1 MKKYNAI
8 ITMAAV
14 LAAGSASAQNLV
26 DAVRFGSSDLGG
38 TARYRS
44 MAGAFGALGGDPSC
58 MGDNPA
64 GLAIY
69 RGTNVMT
76 ITPNMSF
83 TSTETQG
90 NKKGTNDDNNFS
102 IANMSGVF
110 SFKTPDSDNLVNFNL
125 GIGFERRQ
133 ENFRKY
139 NVAVTPAPGSS
150 FGDYLTE
157 QANSYL
163 HKHSYLATALGA
175 DDAWSSN
182 APLLSLL
189 AYDAYAID
197 TDPEDKFSVYN
208 PVEGLAAEQAYRVR
222 EKNRHDEYNISGSFN
237 FNDVFYVGANMK
249 ITDFNSTIQTEFD
262 EFYPSSP
269 NDALYY
275 DNTLETK
282 GSGIGLN
289 LGVLWKAT
297 DSWRI
302 GAAIHTPTWMNM
314 KEIYSACIQTDCE
327 LYNEE
332 THQYEPS
339 SPWSEY
345 SDSWEYDFMT
355 PWEYQLSTAY
365 ILGTQALISLEWD
378 MKDFTTMKYSEN
390 DNYYM
395 ERGAFDEINDAI
407 SNRAQ
412 LQHTFKAGLEY
423 RIDKNLSARLGY
435 AYTTS
440 PFKKE
445 AMLSDVN
452 SYDQYLLYSSSNKVN
467 YSTLD
472 SQQYLTAGMGWR
484 GKSWTFDFA
493 CVYQSAKEYVAA
505 YPADYANSNIIDMD
519 MSRINW
525 DLTIGYRF

>member
-1 MKKYNAI
+1 MKNYNSI
-8 ITMAAV
+8 ITLAAV
-14 LAAGSASAQNLV
+14 LTAGTASAQNLV

-69 RGTNVMT
+69 RGTT
-76 ITPNMSF
+76 IMSFTPNLSF

-90 NKKGTNDDNNFS
+90 NKKCSASDNNFS
-102 IANMSGVF
+102 VANWSGVF
-110 SFKTPDSDNLVNFNL
+110 SFKTPESDNLVNFNL

-139 NVAVTPAPGSS
+139 NVGLTPASAFS
-150 FGDYLTE
+150 DYLTE
-157 QANSYL
+157 QANDYL
-163 HKHSYLATALGA
+163 HAHNYFASALGS
-175 DDAWSSN
+175 DDAWNSN

-197 TDPEDKFSVYN
+197 DDPNDKFSVIN

-237 FNDVFYVGANMK
+237 FNDVLFLGANLK

-262 EFYPSSP
+262 EWYPTSET
-269 NDALYY
+269 DALYY

-289 LGVLWKAT
+289 LGVLWKVT
-297 DSWRI
+297 DSWRL
-302 GAAIHTPTWMNM
+302 GAAVHTPTWMNM

-327 LYNEE
+327 LYNED
-332 THQYEPS
+332 TNQYEPA

-345 SDSWEYDFMT
+345 SDSWEYDFYT
-355 PWEYQLSTAY
+355 PWEYQFSTAY
-365 ILGTQALISLEWD
+365 VLGTRALISLEWD

-390 DNYYM
+390 ENYYM
-395 ERGAFDEINDAI
+395 GHGAFDEINEAI
-407 SNRAQ
+407 SDRTQMQNI
-412 LQHTFKAGLEY
+412 FKAGLEY
-423 RIDKNLSARLGY
+423 RITNQLSARAGY
-435 AYTTS
+435 SYITS
-440 PFKKE
+440 PYKKK
-445 AMLSDVN
+445 AMLSDVKE
-452 SYDQYLLYSSSNKVN
+452 YDQYLLYSSSNKLN
-467 YSTLD
+467 YSTAD
-472 SQQYLTAGMGWR
+472 DQQYITLGLGWR
-484 GKSWTFDFA
+484 AKSWSFDLS
-493 CVYQSAKEYVAA
+493 CVNHFAKEYVAA

-525 DLTIGYRF
+525 DLTFGYRF